1 MPYVTVRRKNDAAT
15 STTQMMSG
23 DCLLGELERVIKIKK
38 SNKNLVPEDD
48 IVFAL
53 PKIPR
58 ILDNKDFEQK
68 QEIKKNRIMK

>member
-1 MPYVTVRRKNDAAT
+1 
-15 STTQMMSG
+15 MSG

-38 SNKNLVPEDD
+38 SNENLAPEND
-48 IVFAL
+48 IVFSL

-58 ILDNKDFEQK
+58 ILDSEDFEQK